1 MAAVAQIHIVPYSFR
16 TVVSSAT
23 ANAGLRRAYV
33 LTLPCFWLC
42 QRSSLVRLR
51 WNAQTKAFLYE
62 RLQCLA
68 GAAGYITDIRDDLRP
83 REVPAATARVLH
95 ALELSTMHERRAQQ
109 ELVYV
114 VSARVLD
121 AVQWCAVAAA
131 LHPLHCDLEPLLCAI
146 AQLPET
152 PPCAVSTATAFR

>member
-1 MAAVAQIHIVPYSFR
+1 MPP
-16 TVVSSAT
+16 AT
-23 ANAGLRRAYV
+23 IQVLR
-33 LTLPCFWLC
+33 
-42 QRSSLVRLR
+42 SLEESL
-51 WNAQTKAFLYE
+51 
-62 RLQCLA
+62 
-68 GAAGYITDIRDDLRP
+68 
-83 REVPAATARVLH
+83 
-95 ALELSTMHERRAQQ
+95 MHERRAQQ

>member
-1 MAAVAQIHIVPYSFR
+1 MPP
-16 TVVSSAT
+16 AT
-23 ANAGLRRAYV
+23 IQVLR
-33 LTLPCFWLC
+33 
-42 QRSSLVRLR
+42 SLEESL
-51 WNAQTKAFLYE
+51 
-62 RLQCLA
+62 
-68 GAAGYITDIRDDLRP
+68 
-83 REVPAATARVLH
+83 
-95 ALELSTMHERRAQQ
+95 MHERRAQQ

-152 PPCAVSTATAFR
+152 QPAPAVSAQNANARRRISSTGLSSVQCEGGVAA